1 MRAKPS
7 TNMYKSSGRNMGL
20 RPGKRYV
27 RIFCRMNGVKC
38 SATHR
43 ALRSSPYVR
52 LVEHGCARNEPDLWS
67 VYHWFSS
74 ETGSFVYFRT
84 KEHAHTPRKRG
95 HETINTKAVQMVGRP
110 SAQSKSRKRPQGG
123 RPRESAIMDACPGER
138 QGDYMFQV
146 RISSRV
152 LVSPRICV
160 FPHHIKH

>member
-1 MRAKPS
+1 MRAKPR

-52 LVEHGCARNEPDLWS
+52 LVDMDVPVMTPTSGAS
-67 VYHWFSS
+67 
-74 ETGSFVYFRT
+74 TIGSPAKLVFVYFRT

-138 QGDYMFQV
+138 QGDYLFQV

>member
-1 MRAKPS
+1 MRAKPR

-52 LVEHGCARNEPDLWS
+52 LVDMDVPVMTPTSGASTIGSPAKLVPLLLPYKRARTHAKETRTRNDKYKGRANGWAAEFPIKEQEEAAGRQTERERDNGCL
-67 VYHWFSS
+67 
-74 ETGSFVYFRT
+74 FRGM
-84 KEHAHTPRKRG
+84 P
-95 HETINTKAVQMVGRP
+95 
-110 SAQSKSRKRPQGG
+110 GG
-123 RPRESAIMDACPGER
+123 L
-138 QGDYMFQV
+138 QV